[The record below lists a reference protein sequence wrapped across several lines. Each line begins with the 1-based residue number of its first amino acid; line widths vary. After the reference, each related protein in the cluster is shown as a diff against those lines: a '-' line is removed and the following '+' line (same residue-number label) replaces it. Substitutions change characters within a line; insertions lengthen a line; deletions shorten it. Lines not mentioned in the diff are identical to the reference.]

1 MREKKQ
7 PTSEQLRLAWQF
19 VVDVADENIPKSP
32 INARIYLIQYNFV
45 AQNIVY
51 GKIVY
56 DKDEN

>member
-19 VVDVADENIPKSP
+19 VLDVADGNIPESP
-32 INARIYLIQYNFV
+32 IDARINLIEFTAV

-51 GKIVY
+51 NDG
-56 DKDEN
+56 N